1 MFKESSFFGKIFPKK
16 TENSSKET
24 GVQEEI
30 VLEDQKNVS
39 TKNQALV
46 EKETSEENLAPGPL
60 EGLSL
65 EERFN
70 VLVDKKSEIDSLEER
85 RREFYIDAKNL
96 EDKMI
101 VMGITDEQK
110 KEIRS
115 QIVAQ
120 GGEISEQISQIKK
133 DYGIEATPVEVLS
146 LRYKMLEAEVDR
158 VQKALESNRR
168 ELKPQV
174 YGLLLNIQAGH
185 NSQLRYQELLNI
197 LHIDKYSKISE
208 VADFLNDAN
217 TDYREEIPKIKKLIE
232 DLSSNI
238 EKGTI
243 YKTDGEI
250 EAAEIRL
257 NRIKK
262 LWGKTDSDLQEAK
275 NKSGR
280 FAERK

>member
-24 GVQEEI
+24 GVQEEV
-30 VLEDQKNVS
+30 VLEDQKNDS
-39 TKNQALV
+39 TKN
-46 EKETSEENLAPGPL
+46 ETSEENLTPSPL
-60 EGLSL
+60 DGLSL

-70 VLVDKKSEIDSLEER
+70 VLADKKSEIDSLQER

-101 VMGITDEQK
+101 AMGITDEQK

-146 LRYKMLEAEVDR
+146 LRYKMLESEVDR

-174 YGLLLNIQAGH
+174 YGLLLNIQSNH
-185 NSQLRYQELLNI
+185 DDQFKYLKYQELMNL
-197 LHIDKYSKISE
+197 LRIDKYSKISE
-208 VADFLNDAN
+208 VADFLNNAN
-217 TDYREEIPKIKKLIE
+217 NDYREEIPNIKKLIE

-238 EKGTI
+238 EKGVI